1 MKRCAQGAGSESPA
15 SAVARKNVR
24 VEAILQAQLVLHPDA
39 ACEADELLAASEKD
53 VLAVVYLNAVN
64 LERGGA
70 PAEQTASFEELD
82 AGTGP
87 LQAQGRR
94 KTGKPAAD
102 DGYALES
109 HDRTTT
115 RSFSVFES
123 AARAF
128 NGSPGSRSI
137 FFNSS
142 S

>member
-70 PAEQTASFEELD
+70 AAEQTASFEELD
-82 AGTGP
+82 AGTGL

-102 DGYALES
+102 DRLRAREPRS
-109 HDRTTT
+109 HDHTQLFRL
-115 RSFSVFES
+115 RERG
-123 AARAF
+123 ARF
-128 NGSPGSRSI
+128 QRKPGI
-137 FFNSS
+137 ALDLLQ
-142 S
+142 